1 MTAQSRDTK
10 FMHNC
15 SAFPVSNIFTNLSE
29 WEEVKEGKSNKQ
41 KSVRE
46 TRARVNVREVEDGE
60 TDQVQSE

>member
-1 MTAQSRDTK
+1 
-10 FMHNC
+10 MHNC

-29 WEEVKEGKSNKQ
+29 WEEAKEGKSNKQ

-46 TRARVNVREVEDGE
+46 TRERVNMREMEDGE